1 MPVAL
6 SFALLLLVTLAWLAL
21 PFIPA
26 LSELLRPRDATPL
39 EQVGRDAGAL
49 THFADGFR
57 RYLGDMALT
66 DTFGETTNGEQ
77 PLTQLRDRT
86 PVRVVRS
93 DAAMYALL
101 NAPGTPRT
109 GDSEPQAL
117 ADLLVVDA
125 PLTLPADMAYER
137 EVYARGDVTGG
148 ARSVYRAL
156 MADGSAT
163 IGADSV
169 VMRWAHADAV
179 LTVSDGTTLTGR
191 ATANDELRLGR
202 GVRFQRMLAAR
213 IVVGLEERDFTAPF
227 VAESSHTTPWLPDNG
242 TRMASDTLRIA
253 GDVVMPAG
261 AYASGHLVITGS
273 LVIGEG
279 SRIDGSI
286 KTHGSMT
293 VGTRCVVTGTLAAR
307 DAVHIGAECRIGG
320 PVIAE
325 REIVI
330 ARDSWLGQPTRPTT
344 VTAPRIVLARG
355 VTVFGAVQA
364 RDEGWTE

>member
-6 SFALLLLVTLAWLAL
+6 SFALLLLVTLGWLAL

-26 LSELLRPRDATPL
+26 LMELLRPRDATPL

-57 RYLGDMALT
+57 RYLGEVALT
-66 DTFGETTNGEQ
+66 DAFSETTGGDE

-86 PVRVVRS
+86 PVRIVRS
-93 DAAMYALL
+93 DASVLAMLHT
-101 NAPGTPRT
+101 PGTPRT
-109 GDSEPQAL
+109 GDSEPRAL
-117 ADLLVVDA
+117 AELLVVDA
-125 PLTLPADMAYER
+125 PLTLPDDMAYER
-137 EVYARGDVTGG
+137 EVYARGDVIGG
-148 ARSVYRAL
+148 SRSVYRAL

-163 IGADSV
+163 IGTESV
-169 VMRWAHADAV
+169 VVRWAHADGV
-179 LTVSDGTTLTGR
+179 LTVSDGATLSGR
-191 ATANDELRLGR
+191 ATATDELRLGR
-202 GVRFQRMLAAR
+202 GVRFQRMLASR
-213 IVVGLEERDFTAPF
+213 IVVGLAERDFIAPF
-227 VAESSHTTPWLPDNG
+227 VSDALPTTPWLPDNG
-242 TRMASDTLRIA
+242 VRMASDTLRIA
-253 GDVVMPAG
+253 GDVVMSPG

-293 VGTRCVVTGTLAAR
+293 VGARSVVTGTLAAR
-307 DAVHIGAECRIGG
+307 DAIEIGAECRVGG

-330 ARDSWLGQPTRPTT
+330 GRDTWLGQPTRPTT
-344 VTAPRIVLARG
+344 VTAPQIVLAQG